1 MSVSILFLA
10 LLVAIAGGWL
20 MTQRL
25 DAKPWMEEGI
35 IGEFDGTGA
44 MSWPAAKIGLG
55 VFLAVVG
62 SLFALLISAW
72 FMRSG
77 FPDWRSIPVPQLL
90 WANTAAL
97 IGGSAALQ
105 AGSWSAR
112 RRNLDA
118 VRSRLLVAAGCG
130 AFFLVGQL
138 WVWKQL
144 TTTGHFLATNPANSF
159 FYLITALHGLHVL
172 GGMAALGW
180 AADRAWRSDTAD
192 DLTLTIELSAWYWHF
207 LLLIWL
213 ILFSLLTG
221 LAQDFGT
228 ICRQLL
234 T

>member
-10 LLVAIAGGWL
+10 LLVAIAAGWL
-20 MTQRL
+20 MTQKL

-105 AGSWSAR
+105 AASWSAQR
-112 RRNLDA
+112 RDMDA
-118 VRSRLLVAAGCG
+118 VRTRLLVATVCG
-130 AFFLVGQL
+130 LFFLVGQL
-138 WVWKQL
+138 WAWKQL
-144 TTTGHFLATNPANSF
+144 TATGHFLATNPANSF
-159 FYLITALHGLHVL
+159 FYLVTGLHGLHVL

-180 AADRAWRSDTAD
+180 TVDRAWRSETAD
-192 DLTLTIELSAWYWHF
+192 DLTLNIELSAWYWHF

-234 T
+234 P